1 MDIDAINT
9 RFDGLEKLLE
19 EKFNNVN
26 THLEDLNGA
35 VSKNTAF
42 RQKGVVIIAILGT
55 IGIASVSTLIGIG
68 LSRLFN

>member
-55 IGIASVSTLIGIG
+55 IELHRSVL
-68 LSRLFN
+68 